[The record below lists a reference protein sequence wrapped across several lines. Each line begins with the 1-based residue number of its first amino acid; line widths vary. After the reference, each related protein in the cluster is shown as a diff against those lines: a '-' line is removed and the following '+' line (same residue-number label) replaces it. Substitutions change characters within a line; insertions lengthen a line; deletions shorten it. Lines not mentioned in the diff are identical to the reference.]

1 MHLQADQSVVLTL
14 EPCLKAS
21 QKPIFQCLK
30 MEDGRKPEWFNA
42 QSVKLHGEHLTLNI
56 GEYPNEER
64 ESSLSQILQQ
74 PTDVPEKYYLSSR
87 ACQGILNRAEKR
99 GKELPAPLKKA
110 LEQQANLSTGGGTS
124 VVKIRSGRDDGTAGK
139 GALIGIEQSFTLGTG
154 NDQTLFQ
161 ERKDDTVRTKNG
173 IITYNIHKTV
183 KVRKHEVDMD
193 GLKTLLKDSLKSS
206 GLSKK
211 DIAEKLNVPQTQV
224 DHYFRQDKYFSIPD
238 AEIWLTLKEML
249 GIITDEFDEQI
260 MEFEEKE
267 CNFDSANRIYDDK
280 M

>member
-1 MHLQADQSVVLTL
+1 MNRADYLEIQLDLFDNYECPLGGDNQDSSSGKTYQVHLQADQSVVLTL

-30 MEDGRKPEWFNA
+30 MEDGRQPEWFNA
-42 QSVKLHGEHLTLNI
+42 QSVKLHGEHLTLNF

-161 ERKDDTVRTKNG
+161 EKLTSTVGGAEVLDNEQGEFYDKLYRGQSTDSCGNGLERRTCTCNG
-173 IITYNIHKTV
+173 KQTV
-183 KVRKHEVDMD
+183 GSLCAHD
-193 GLKTLLKDSLKSS
+193 GRGFNGQDVAN
-206 GLSKK
+206 
-211 DIAEKLNVPQTQV
+211 DKLIVETMNE
-224 DHYFRQDKYFSIPD
+224 SI
-238 AEIWLTLKEML
+238 
-249 GIITDEFDEQI
+249 
-260 MEFEEKE
+260 
-267 CNFDSANRIYDDK
+267 
-280 M
+280 